1 MSSIILVIISIVI
14 ILFIIFISV
23 YNTYFHKEDINDL
36 TDYGIKYNLYK
47 GKNRLKTKLKITR
60 TLNTYEIT
68 NLSNSEETYHLEKNG
83 NGISLP
89 FNDTYKITSADM
101 AHNPQTIKQYRIVW
115 EENDKDGLYSIQ
127 KFLLSVVPLA
137 IFAVLIFGMYSH
149 YTATV
154 NNLKAIATEN
164 FNSIQKVEYDLSN
177 SSDTFKNVA
186 DVNLLFL
193 TADDGS
199 VEDALMLYNMNDSLT
214 ITTLYLNTPISKD
227 QTLQD
232 LVDSSKQSLIDFI
245 KDDYCLTIS
254 SVTEIPK
261 SVIYNCMDTMN
272 GLVYDLHI
280 KYIYEYATYCKD
292 NMPEGYTDSIVS
304 QYYSLLN
311 VNGSVDDLSFEQFVL
326 DSETAKNYSEW
337 NRITSGD
344 ISHDNWDLIICY
356 MLECLKNGYK
366 NQGYALIFS
375 DNSESYS
382 NIKTT
387 LPIED
392 LITRYTEMSY
402 SIIQLQD
409 DIPHVDRSFTIRN
422 LDYNLT
428 VSKNVNP
435 YTEDYMSG
443 FGYFPIDKART
454 CLYYCLNVNN
464 TEV

>member
-1 MSSIILVIISIVI
+1 
-14 ILFIIFISV
+14 
-23 YNTYFHKEDINDL
+23 
-36 TDYGIKYNLYK
+36 
-47 GKNRLKTKLKITR
+47 
-60 TLNTYEIT
+60 
-68 NLSNSEETYHLEKNG
+68 
-83 NGISLP
+83 
-89 FNDTYKITSADM
+89 
-101 AHNPQTIKQYRIVW
+101 
-115 EENDKDGLYSIQ
+115 
-127 KFLLSVVPLA
+127 
-137 IFAVLIFGMYSH
+137 
-149 YTATV
+149 
-154 NNLKAIATEN
+154 
-164 FNSIQKVEYDLSN
+164 
-177 SSDTFKNVA
+177 
-186 DVNLLFL
+186 
-193 TADDGS
+193 
-199 VEDALMLYNMNDSLT
+199 
-214 ITTLYLNTPISKD
+214 
-227 QTLQD
+227 
-232 LVDSSKQSLIDFI
+232 
-245 KDDYCLTIS
+245 
-254 SVTEIPK
+254 
-261 SVIYNCMDTMN
+261 
-272 GLVYDLHI
+272 
-280 KYIYEYATYCKD
+280 
-292 NMPEGYTDSIVS
+292 MPEGYTDSIVS

-366 NQGYALIFS
+366 NQGYALIFN